1 MTIKWNLFQES
12 EVKYVKINV
21 THHINMVEDQIKNKN
36 KKNMATQ
43 QTKKNDLVKSK
54 SEETE
59 KVIQAEKII

>member
-1 MTIKWNLFQES
+1 MSKS
-12 EVKYVKINV
+12 MNV

-36 KKNMATQ
+36 KKNMATL

-54 SEETE
+54 SEETK